1 MQSQMLWKESKM
13 TIEEKL
19 SLIPTEYKTASQIG
33 LAAATLGALARRG
46 LVEVLDTV
54 PKQYRKVGGNVSKI
68 YELIAQNK
76 DDYDTYF
83 CLRKTGKKV
92 GMLCSFSKD
101 KILDCWGNPYDLTGV
116 NQIDFNTRTFYI

>member
-1 MQSQMLWKESKM
+1 M

-19 SLIPTEYKTASQIG
+19 SLVPTEYKTASQIG

-54 PKQYRKVGGNVSKI
+54 PKQYRKVGGNISKI
-68 YELIAQNK
+68 YELVTQNK

-83 CLRKTGKKV
+83 CLRKKGKKV

-101 KILDCWGNPYDLTGV
+101 KILDCWGNPYDLAGV
-116 NQIDFNTRTFYI
+116 NQIDFNTRTFYIQEEGNG

>member
-1 MQSQMLWKESKM
+1 M

-19 SLIPTEYKTASQIG
+19 NLVPTEYKTASQIG

-54 PKQYRKVGGNVSKI
+54 PKQYRKVGGNISKI
-68 YELIAQNK
+68 YELVTQNK

-83 CLRKTGKKV
+83 CLRKKGKKV

-101 KILDCWGNPYDLTGV
+101 KILDCWGNPYDLTDV
-116 NQIDFNTRTFYI
+116 NQIDFNTRTFYIQEEGNGQS